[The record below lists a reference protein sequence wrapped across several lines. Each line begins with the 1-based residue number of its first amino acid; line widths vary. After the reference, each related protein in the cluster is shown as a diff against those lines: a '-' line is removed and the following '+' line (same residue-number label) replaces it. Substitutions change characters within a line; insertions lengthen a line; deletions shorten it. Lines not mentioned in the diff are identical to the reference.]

1 MRVSLGKS
9 GVQTV
14 SAATEREIL
23 AALRCERTD
32 LASSMSTLP
41 HMLTPK
47 EALEQI
53 LAEAKQSEFKEEVPA
68 ETTEA
73 NEE

>member
-1 MRVSLGKS
+1 M
-9 GVQTV
+9 QTV

-53 LAEAKQSEFKEEVPA
+53 LAEAKQSEFKEEVPTEVEDTDA
-68 ETTEA
+68 PIEVETKVKK
-73 NEE
+73 